1 MNTQIKFWQCAMGI
15 VGLGLN
21 CQSAHAQTMYLDPPR
36 APWTGGVIT
45 FSLMVDFGIA
55 DAIGW
60 GTDIDLNNPGYPG
73 AMSFVQD
80 FGGVDAN
87 GVGIPF
93 FNTRPDFFNLDISD
107 YSESAFG
114 RLHLDFININPPA
127 TLGNN
132 GQVMLGQ
139 FQVKVNQDPGTNGL
153 DILLS
158 PVDIPPAGSAV
169 QDHFTNNILID
180 AQGAHI
186 TKTYPSPEPGG
197 VLTMIGGGIGAIWLL
212 RRKRRVR

>member
-1 MNTQIKFWQCAMGI
+1 MKTRINFWHNA
-15 VGLGLN
+15 VGVAGLLLS
-21 CQSAHAQTMYLDPPR
+21 CHAAHAQTMYLDPPR
-36 APWTGGVIT
+36 APWTGGTIT

-60 GTDIDLNNPGYPG
+60 GTEIDLNNPGFPG

-93 FNTRPDFFNLDISD
+93 FNTRPDFFDFDISD

-114 RLHLDFININPPA
+114 RMKLDFINTTPPA
-127 TLGNN
+127 TLGTN
-132 GQVMLGQ
+132 GSVMLGQ
-139 FQVKVNQDPGTNGL
+139 FQVRVNQNPGVNGF
-153 DILLS
+153 DILLA
-158 PVDIPPAGSAV
+158 PVGIPPAGSAV
-169 QDHFTNNILID
+169 QDSFTNNILID

-186 TKTYPSPEPGG
+186 TRTFPSPEPGG
-197 VLTMIGGGIGAIWLL
+197 ILTMIGGGIGAMLLL
-212 RRKRRVR
+212 RRKRRTY